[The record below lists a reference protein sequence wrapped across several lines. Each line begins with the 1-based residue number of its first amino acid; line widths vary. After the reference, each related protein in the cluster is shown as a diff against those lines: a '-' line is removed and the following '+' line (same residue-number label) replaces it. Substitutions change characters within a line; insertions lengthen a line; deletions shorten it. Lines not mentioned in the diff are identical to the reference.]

1 MIEAL
6 AGIGAA
12 FGLSSS
18 AGLNAYI
25 PLLLVSLAARFPLS
39 DPLLRLA
46 EPSDLI
52 ANWWVMG
59 LLLFLL
65 FIEMSVDKIPVVDT
79 INDVI
84 QTVIRPAAGAILF
97 AASADVITDIHPIL
111 ALGSGLI
118 LAGGVHVTKAAVRP
132 AVTATTAGT
141 GNWLISLGE
150 DIIAF
155 MVSLIAVLLPILAGV
170 VVLLLAL
177 FLLGRYQRY
186 RRQRSIIYR

>member
-39 DPLLRLA
+39 DPLLELA
-46 EPSDLI
+46 EPYDLI

-59 LLLFLL
+59 LLLLLL
-65 FIEMSVDKIPVVDT
+65 FIEMTVDKIPVMDT

-84 QTVIRPAAGAILF
+84 QTVVRPAAGAILF
-97 AASADVITDIHPIL
+97 AASANVITDIHPVL
-111 ALGSGLI
+111 ALVSGLI
-118 LAGGVHVTKAAVRP
+118 LAGGVHATKVAVRP
-132 AVTATTAGT
+132 AVTATTAGM
-141 GNWLISLGE
+141 GNWLLSLGE
-150 DIIAF
+150 DIVAF
-155 MVSLIAVLLPILAGV
+155 MVSLISVLLPMLAGV
-170 VVLLLAL
+170 IVLFLAILLLRGYWRRRTL
-177 FLLGRYQRY
+177 VY
-186 RRQRSIIYR
+186 R